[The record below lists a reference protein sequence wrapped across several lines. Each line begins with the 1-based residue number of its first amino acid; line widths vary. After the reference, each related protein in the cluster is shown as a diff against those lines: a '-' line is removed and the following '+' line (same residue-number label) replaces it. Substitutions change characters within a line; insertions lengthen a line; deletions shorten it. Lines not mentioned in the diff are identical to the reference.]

1 MSNHRSTEIDKSQRS
16 IGPIWLS
23 PGILPRHAVTL
34 FFSGAMAIGFVNL
47 LNLIQPLLL
56 QQTLG
61 MQSGEGDF
69 TANLYIIAEIV
80 TLLVAAPLANLS
92 DLTGRRPIFTAG
104 FMIIC
109 LAMILLPTATS
120 GAEYMAMRVVL
131 SLGIACCTTMIA
143 SLAAD
148 YPQNASRGKFIG
160 LNGIFTATGIIII
173 GSGLTQAPRLFSQL
187 GYSIPESITYT
198 LWIASGLALLTA
210 FITFGGIKKGPAV
223 KHGERGSFLSNASVG
238 LREIKR
244 NPRLLLGCGATAI
257 SRGDLTVLAAFFAL
271 WVQKAGVET
280 GIDPVIASATAGKL
294 FGLTQLAMLIAM
306 PFVGIMADRVD
317 RLTNLLTGISLAALG
332 YFALAFAPDP
342 FTSGWIYLVVVI
354 AGIGEAAMIISV
366 PALIGQ
372 EAPAHI
378 RGSIIGV
385 AATFGA
391 LGIIATNKAA
401 GYLFDNWDYQAP
413 FVFMALL
420 NTAMLGWAITVK
432 LMAPQPVVAKST

>member
-173 GSGLTQAPRLFSQL
+173 GSGLTQAPRLFAQL
-187 GYSIPESITYT
+187 GYSTPESMTYT

-210 FITFGGIKKGPAV
+210 FITFGGIKKGLAV
-223 KHGERGSFLSNASVG
+223 NRSEQGTFLNNASVG
-238 LREIKR
+238 LHEIKN

-257 SRGDLTVLAAFFAL
+257 SRGDLTVLASFFAL
-271 WVQKAGVET
+271 WIQKVGAET
-280 GIDPVIASATAGKL
+280 GVDPVTASATAGKL
-294 FGLTQLAMLIAM
+294 FGLTQLAMLVAM
-306 PFVGIMADRVD
+306 PFIAIMADRVD

-332 YFALAFAPDP
+332 YFALGFAPDP

-413 FVFMALL
+413 FLFMALL
-420 NTAMLGWAITVK
+420 NAAMLVWAVMVK
-432 LMAPQPVVAKST
+432 IMVPQPVANETT